1 MHCTALSKLCGISST
16 QRRGTK
22 PRRHSTGLTT
32 GRAKPFP
39 CFCTSYGGRPLM
51 LHLLVDWE
59 YPHWMMMAGAI
70 LVAFGFMGFAFHQNR
85 NGPGNESG
93 RARESNTPTERLRE
107 FASASAAGQ
116 LKAKGK

>member
-1 MHCTALSKLCGISST
+1 
-16 QRRGTK
+16 
-22 PRRHSTGLTT
+22 
-32 GRAKPFP
+32 
-39 CFCTSYGGRPLM
+39 M

-70 LVAFGFMGFAFHQNR
+70 LVALGFMGFAFHQNR

-93 RARESNTPTERLRE
+93 RAWESTTPTERLKAMRE
-107 FASASAAGQ
+107 FASASAASQ

>member
-1 MHCTALSKLCGISST
+1 
-16 QRRGTK
+16 
-22 PRRHSTGLTT
+22 
-32 GRAKPFP
+32 
-39 CFCTSYGGRPLM
+39 M

-70 LVAFGFMGFAFHQNR
+70 LVALGFIGFAFHQNR

-93 RARESNTPTERLRE
+93 RARESNTPTKRLEAMRE
-107 FASASAAGQ
+107 FASAARQ

>member
-1 MHCTALSKLCGISST
+1 
-16 QRRGTK
+16 
-22 PRRHSTGLTT
+22 
-32 GRAKPFP
+32 
-39 CFCTSYGGRPLM
+39 M

-59 YPHWMMMAGAI
+59 YPHCMMMAGAI
-70 LVAFGFMGFAFHQNR
+70 LVALGFMGFAFRQNS

-93 RARESNTPTERLRE
+93 RAREPTTPTERLKAMRE